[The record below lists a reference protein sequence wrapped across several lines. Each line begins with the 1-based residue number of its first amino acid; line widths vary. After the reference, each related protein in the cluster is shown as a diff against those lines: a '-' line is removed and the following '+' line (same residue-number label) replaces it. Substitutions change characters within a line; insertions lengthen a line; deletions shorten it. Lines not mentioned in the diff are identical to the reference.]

1 MFSGEATCCICLPRY
16 DFPISYSSFMNNAV
30 CKIPVERCFC
40 CNFTS
45 ISPSITGKQ
54 CSSSFFTMLTMV
66 HTDLFTML
74 LVFETLNPL
83 SVCILPSSSHS
94 MCVLF
99 ADLINVDLISSKA
112 SGLIK
117 HILCKSTQYL
127 TMASM

>member
-1 MFSGEATCCICLPRY
+1 
-16 DFPISYSSFMNNAV
+16 
-30 CKIPVERCFC
+30 
-40 CNFTS
+40 
-45 ISPSITGKQ
+45 
-54 CSSSFFTMLTMV
+54 MV

-74 LVFETLNPL
+74 LLFETLNPL

-99 ADLINVDLISSKA
+99 ADLINVDLISSEA

-127 TMASM
+127 TTASM